1 MDFLILPMLT
11 RILPTANVDIS
22 KWVIPRLLPLAD
34 PKFNIAHD
42 IDLIIG
48 IKNFFSILENEQL
61 TLGSVLPVLR
71 KTVFGYVVAGEAM
84 EKTASTVV
92 CNVSSIDNLESIVR
106 KFWEVESFEKGKALS
121 LEELYCENHFRETHQ
136 RAPDGRYVVRLPI
149 REEML
154 DSLGESFKIAERRF
168 LAIERKLSSDPV
180 LHAEYSKFM
189 DEYLTLGHMDEF
201 EPNLLK
207 PHFYLPHHAIQRPDS
222 TTTKTRVVF
231 DASCRGSNNISLND
245 ICYVGPTVQPLLVS
259 TLVNFRLPKFA
270 VNADAEKMYRQVW
283 VHPVDCLLQLIQFRK
298 TPNEKLQTYRLKTV
312 TYGTAPA
319 PYLATRVLNQL
330 AVDEAA
336 NYPLAAPMVE
346 NCFYVDDYLSGDDNE
361 QRLVETNRQLIDL
374 LRSGGFNMR
383 KWCSNSPTVLSHI
396 PETLR
401 DSRTEL
407 QISQSG
413 SVKALGLL
421 WHPLSDE
428 FSFNVPEFVSSEPI
442 TKRLILSEMSR
453 LFDPMGL
460 VGAAIVSAKIFLQ
473 ALWSK
478 KFNWNDT
485 LPEEYQKW
493 WKLYRFEIETL
504 SMLRIPRRIL
514 VDNYRTLELHVF

>member
-1 MDFLILPMLT
+1 
-11 RILPTANVDIS
+11 
-22 KWVIPRLLPLAD
+22 
-34 PKFNIAHD
+34 
-42 IDLIIG
+42 
-48 IKNFFSILENEQL
+48 
-61 TLGSVLPVLR
+61 
-71 KTVFGYVVAGEAM
+71 
-84 EKTASTVV
+84 
-92 CNVSSIDNLESIVR
+92 
-106 KFWEVESFEKGKALS
+106 
-121 LEELYCENHFRETHQ
+121 
-136 RAPDGRYVVRLPI
+136 
-149 REEML
+149 
-154 DSLGESFKIAERRF
+154 
-168 LAIERKLSSDPV
+168 
-180 LHAEYSKFM
+180 
-189 DEYLTLGHMDEF
+189 
-201 EPNLLK
+201 
-207 PHFYLPHHAIQRPDS
+207 
-222 TTTKTRVVF
+222 
-231 DASCRGSNNISLND
+231 
-245 ICYVGPTVQPLLVS
+245 
-259 TLVNFRLPKFA
+259 
-270 VNADAEKMYRQVW
+270 MYRQVW

-319 PYLATRVLNQL
+319 PYLATRVLNQF

-336 NYPLAAPMVE
+336 NYPLVVPMVE
-346 NCFYVDDYLSGDDNE
+346 KCFYVDDYLSGDDDE

-374 LRSGGFNMR
+374 LHSGGFNMR

-442 TKRLILSEMSR
+442 TKRLVLSEMSR

-473 ALWSK
+473 ALWSE

-514 VDNYRTLELHVF
+514 VDNYRTLELHVFSDASDSAYGCCIYVKTISSTGEQACKLVISKSRVSPLRKLSTPRLELCAAVVGAQLAGFVLESTKWTCPVTYWTDSSIVLHWIASSSSTWKVFM